1 LANQDVILYLKK
13 SFISSTGEGRGVIAG
28 CDDMSSYLV
37 RGGREYVQL
46 VDRKNL
52 LEKVALQT
60 Q

>member
-1 LANQDVILYLKK
+1 
-13 SFISSTGEGRGVIAG
+13 
-28 CDDMSSYLV
+28 MSSYLV